1 MKVFAKEKKESVVG
15 NLSQHQRG
23 PKRQRHPPLSRD
35 RLSNKAGDRLAH
47 GAGDT
52 TTYVFPDRAGVG
64 DNVFLAA
71 NTSELVSFVNVEV
84 TLLDA
89 NDNNPVF
96 LPSNLYEFNIKS
108 GAKVGDLIG
117 QVRAVDP
124 DLGRNGMVLYD
135 LQRSSNLTVTSPFML
150 DAQSGALRVAESPLP
165 EGRHA
170 LFLEAADQPAN
181 PSERRFSLAV
191 VSVEVTQSAKGND
204 ISKAS
209 SSSTT

>member
-15 NLSQHQRG
+15 NLSQHQRS
-23 PKRQRHPPLSRD
+23 PKKQRYSPLSRD
-35 RLSNKAGDRLAH
+35 RFSNKSEERLAY
-47 GAGDT
+47 GAGD

-64 DNVFLAA
+64 DNVLLAP

-96 LPSNLYEFNIKS
+96 LPSNLYEFTIKS
-108 GAKVGDLIG
+108 SAKVGDLIG

-191 VSVEVTQSAKGND
+191 VSVEVTQSAKGNR
-204 ISKAS
+204 
-209 SSSTT
+209 